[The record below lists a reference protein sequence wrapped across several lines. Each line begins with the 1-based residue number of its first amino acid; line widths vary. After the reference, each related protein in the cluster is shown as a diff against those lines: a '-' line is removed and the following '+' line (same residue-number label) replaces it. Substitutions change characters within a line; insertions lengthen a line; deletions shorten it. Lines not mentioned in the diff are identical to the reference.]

1 VRRPATAIQRPSGAA
16 LAHVVPI
23 LYESRMNTSRPAPRL
38 FGGFGIDT
46 LAAGLFL
53 LVGTI
58 LFLSLAPGTYQI
70 YLAIHVLAAVVWVGG
85 DITLTTLGIVFERK
99 HDGETLA
106 ALGRMGAFIGTRVY
120 TPTLFVV
127 IGFGIALMHEASLDW
142 GQFWVIFGLI
152 GWTIATVVGIGFVGP
167 ELGRIDEAARTHG
180 PESAEVAERV
190 KRLFMIFRFDTAL
203 LALVV
208 LDMTAKP
215 FS

>member
-1 VRRPATAIQRPSGAA
+1 MEPEPTVDAPKGG
-16 LAHVVPI
+16 
-23 LYESRMNTSRPAPRL
+23 APRL
-38 FGGFGIDT
+38 FGGFGVDT

-58 LFLSLAPGTYQI
+58 LFLSVAPYKFEI
-70 YLAIHVLAAVVWVGG
+70 YLAIHVIAAVIWVGG
-85 DITLTTLGIVFERK
+85 DVTLTTLGIVFERRQE
-99 HDGETLA
+99 GEVLA
-106 ALGRMGAFIGTRVY
+106 ALGRMGTWIGTRVY
-120 TPTLFVV
+120 TPILFIV
-127 IGFGIALMHEASLDW
+127 IAFGIAVMHEMHQDY

-152 GWTIATVVGIGFVGP
+152 GWAVATCIGIGFVGP

-180 PESAEVAERV
+180 PQSPEVMARV

-203 LALVV
+203 LILIV